1 MSDTDLLPLRRRSP
15 AADTSGH
22 MSHGPHELDFVR
34 TINGARLELET
45 AGNPSYVIVTVDT
58 VGDGHLSPMV
68 FSTVGPAA
76 DHAIRV
82 ARGCQPGEHTVI
94 VSRSAGGQRAM
105 FTVVEPKTL
114 RRLHQRL
121 EVIEQTFAETDGV
134 I

>member
-1 MSDTDLLPLRRRSP
+1 MLPGQHDVDYL
-15 AADTSGH
+15 
-22 MSHGPHELDFVR
+22 R

-45 AGNPSYVIVTVDT
+45 AGNPSYVVVTIDQA
-58 VGDGHLSPMV
+58 GDGHLSPMV

-82 ARGCQPGEHTVI
+82 GRSCEPGERTLI

-114 RRLHQRL
+114 RRMHQRL